1 MIKISELQQG
11 DIVKASF
18 EEITNIGEVTRIDR
32 AEKKAVIA
40 HGDQEFWYDEKDLAP
55 VPLDEQQLM
64 NLKFEKQESEDGLV
78 KYSKGAF
85 RIALPKK
92 GDFSHME
99 VWYRQERS
107 IIDEPL
113 FVHQLQNHY
122 LRMTKVHLT
131 EDTF

>member
-1 MIKISELQQG
+1 MIKISDLQQG
-11 DIVKASF
+11 DIVKATF
-18 EEITNIGEVTRIDR
+18 EETTNIGEVIRIDR
-32 AEKKAVIA
+32 AEKKAIIA

-64 NLKFEKQESEDGLV
+64 NLKFEKQESEDGSI

-85 RIALPKK
+85 RIHLPKK
-92 GDFSHME
+92 DDFSHME

-107 IIDEPL
+107 IIDEPI

-131 EDTF
+131 EEAF

>member
-1 MIKISELQQG
+1 MIKISDLQQG
-11 DIVKASF
+11 DIVKATF
-18 EEITNIGEVTRIDR
+18 EETTNIGEVIRIDR
-32 AEKKAVIA
+32 AEKKAIIA

-64 NLKFEKQESEDGLV
+64 NLKFEKQESEDGSI

-85 RIALPKK
+85 RIHLPKK

-107 IIDEPL
+107 IIDEPI

-131 EDTF
+131 EEAF

>member
-1 MIKISELQQG
+1 MIKISDLQLG
-11 DIVKASF
+11 DIVKATF
-18 EEITNIGEVTRIDR
+18 EETTNIGEILRIDR
-32 AEKKAVIA
+32 AEKKAIVA

-55 VPLDEQQLM
+55 VPLDEEQLM
-64 NLKFEKQESEDGLV
+64 NLKFEKKENEDGSV

-85 RIALPKK
+85 RILLPKK

-99 VWYRQERS
+99 VWYRQEKS
-107 IIDEPL
+107 IIDSPI

-131 EDTF
+131 EETF